1 MTHSLEDQ
9 LRVAA
14 DPELDERL
22 VERLADRARRRGL
35 LDVAVASVD
44 SPIGALL
51 LARTDDGLVR
61 VAFDNQ
67 DLDVVMGEL
76 AERVSPRVLEA
87 PRKLD
92 LVRRQLDEY
101 FEGRRRDFDVQVDF
115 QLAHGFRREA
125 LGFIARIPYG
135 RTASYKEVATGAG
148 SPRAVRA
155 AGSACAT
162 NPIPIVVPCHRVL
175 RTGGG
180 LGGYGGGIER
190 KETLLRLE
198 GSLL

>member
-1 MTHSLEDQ
+1 MTHSLEHQ
-9 LRVAA
+9 LRAA
-14 DPELDERL
+14 GDPDLDERL
-22 VERLADRARRRGL
+22 VQRLADRARRRGL

-67 DLDVVMGEL
+67 DLDAVMGEL

-92 LVRRQLDEY
+92 PVRRQLDEY
-101 FEGRRRDFDVQVDF
+101 FEGRRRDFDVPVDY

-180 LGGYGGGIER
+180 LGGYGGGVER